1 MRDDRGRLYVGQ
13 RCVACVMRYLL
24 AVLVTVSFSAT
35 AAPRLEPLRDLA
47 ADTAQAACAGQ
58 PLVVMFSSDHC
69 TFCHTVR
76 DLYLRPLFEDKR
88 YPGLVIRELK
98 TNSDDRVTNFDGG
111 MTTMQDLA
119 FQYEV
124 YLVPVVAFF
133 GPGGK
138 LLAEPMIGI
147 SSQDFYG
154 SYLEKAL
161 QTAQQNL
168 ARQLSDEPSDAPPGY
183 ACD

>member
-13 RCVACVMRYLL
+13 RYVGWARHCLL
-24 AVLVTVSFSAT
+24 VVLLIVSVPSAAT
-35 AAPRLEPLRDLA
+35 PRLEALRDLA
-47 ADTAQAACAGQ
+47 ADTARAACSGQ

-69 TFCHTVR
+69 TFCHIVR
-76 DLYLRPLFEDKR
+76 DLYLRPLLEDPK
-88 YPGLVIRELK
+88 YPGLLIRELK
-98 TNSDDRVTNFDGG
+98 TTSDDRVTNFDGG

-119 FQYEV
+119 FHYEV

-133 GPGGK
+133 GPGGQ

-154 SYLEKAL
+154 SYLAKAL
-161 QTAQQNL
+161 ETAQQNL
-168 ARQLSDEPSDAPPGY
+168 ALQLSGAPSGALPGY